1 MKKLIVWG
9 VFLFGGA
16 YLGAKF
22 YLHYRVSNDID
33 NMLVMMSPFA
43 KVTYSGVSSTMG
55 GTLSIDDL
63 EVQVNGYRDPVRADK
78 LSLVTPG
85 FWHLLD
91 LGNVRTNLVS
101 DGMPDSLGFEILGF
115 RSATDSDLIKMLYK
129 KGQEQAGKKTEER
142 DAAAECTGQYGY
154 TPDILLDLGYKELVA
169 DMRMG
174 YRKDGNNMIVDMST
188 SVVDM
193 YDMRFEFALEG
204 AMSPMAMASGTY
216 RPKLIDG
223 RLEYEDQSLDARTDK
238 LCGRAGL
245 SQEEILEAKLAAF
258 NAFGKENGVVFDEQ
272 IVEPYKTFLADKGTF
287 VMTAHPNEPINIS
300 QIGLYKD
307 SDIPALLNLTADVR

>member
-1 MKKLIVWG
+1 MKKLIIWG
-9 VFLFGGA
+9 VFFLGGA

-22 YLHYRVSNDID
+22 YLHYRVSSDID
-33 NMLVMMSPFA
+33 NMLIMLSPFA

-85 FWHLLD
+85 FWYLLD
-91 LGNVRTNLVS
+91 LGDVRANLISNDV
-101 DGMPDSLGFEILGF
+101 PESLGFEIIGF

-129 KGQEQAGKKTEER
+129 LGQEQSGRPDKL

-154 TPDILLDLGYKELVA
+154 TPKMLGDLGYKELIA
-169 DMRMG
+169 DVHMG
-174 YRKDGNNMIVDMST
+174 YRKDGNDMIVDMST

-193 YDMRFEFALEG
+193 YDMRFEFTLDG
-204 AMSPMAMASGTY
+204 AMSALAMTSGSY
-216 RPKLIDG
+216 RPKLIAG
-223 RLEYEDQSLDARTDK
+223 RLEYEDDSLDDRTSK
-238 LCGRAGL
+238 LCARAGL
-245 SQEEILEAKLAAF
+245 TEQEVLEAKIDAF
-258 NAFGKENGVVFDEQ
+258 NAFGKESGVIFDEQ
-272 IVEPYKTFLADKGTF
+272 IVEPYREFLANKGTF
-287 VMTAHPNEPINIS
+287 VMTARPNEPVNIS
-300 QIGLYKD
+300 QIGLYKA